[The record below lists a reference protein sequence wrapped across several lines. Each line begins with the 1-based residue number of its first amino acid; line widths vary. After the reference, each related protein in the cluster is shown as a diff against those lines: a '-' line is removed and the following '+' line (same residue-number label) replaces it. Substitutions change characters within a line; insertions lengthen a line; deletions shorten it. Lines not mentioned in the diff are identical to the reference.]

1 MTGEENKLGSKKPR
15 NISRLPKETLT
26 QGPEQ
31 DLTQRIMLSNLRHE
45 LRTPLNAIIGYSE
58 MLLEDAED
66 LGQED
71 FISDLKNI
79 NAAGKEMLGLV
90 NEILDP
96 SNIETDKADLDWQNL
111 ESKLTH
117 ALRTPLNAV
126 FGYSEMLIERA
137 EDMGQEDFISDLKK
151 IHSAAEGF
159 LGGIKEILNFSKI
172 KAGVKDAK
180 LETTDT
186 STMAKGVVSTIR
198 PLSEED
204 TTFGVTKQSSILV
217 VDDNEMNRDL
227 LARHLERQGHTI
239 TIAEN
244 GRQALEALKRRA
256 FDLILLDVLMPEMN
270 GYQVLQQ
277 LKSDDAW
284 RDIPVIMIS
293 ALEEMDIM
301 VRCIEMGAD
310 DYLAKPFNPVL
321 LRARIN
327 SCLETKRLHDL
338 EKEQKRILK
347 ETFGKYVAEDV
358 RDEVLS
364 GRIPLD
370 GELKDVTVLFADLRN
385 FTPLTESTPP
395 KEVVRI
401 LNDYFTEMAPTL
413 HRHHGSILRYVG
425 DEIYTVFGA
434 PLPLKDHPRHA
445 VEAALDMRRLLVV
458 VNEKLARQGYKPL
471 SHGIGIHSGPV
482 VAANIGSPD
491 RLAYDLVGD
500 TVNLASRIQELTK
513 KFHTDILIS
522 ATTRSR
528 LKIDFTL
535 EKLPAITVKGKR
547 DPVEIYRVI

>member
-1 MTGEENKLGSKKPR
+1 MAQFDFVAPELGADRQGRRRIGAGRQRLSMSVAELGRLRPR
-15 NISRLPKETLT
+15 RERRVVTPA
-26 QGPEQ
+26 
-31 DLTQRIMLSNLRHE
+31 RHHE
-45 LRTPLNAIIGYSE
+45 PSLAIVG
-58 MLLEDAED
+58 
-66 LGQED
+66 
-71 FISDLKNI
+71 
-79 NAAGKEMLGLV
+79 
-90 NEILDP
+90 
-96 SNIETDKADLDWQNL
+96 
-111 ESKLTH
+111 
-117 ALRTPLNAV
+117 
-126 FGYSEMLIERA
+126 RA
-137 EDMGQEDFISDLKK
+137 E
-151 IHSAAEGF
+151 
-159 LGGIKEILNFSKI
+159 
-172 KAGVKDAK
+172 K
-180 LETTDT
+180 LE
-186 STMAKGVVSTIR
+186 
-198 PLSEED
+198 
-204 TTFGVTKQSSILV
+204 
-217 VDDNEMNRDL
+217 
-227 LARHLERQGHTI
+227 
-239 TIAEN
+239 
-244 GRQALEALKRRA
+244 ALEAVHTIDGARPRGETASNLVAEIPRDGDGV
-256 FDLILLDVLMPEMN
+256 DL
-270 GYQVLQQ
+270 
-277 LKSDDAW
+277 
-284 RDIPVIMIS
+284 DIPVIMIS

-513 KFHTDILIS
+513 KFHADILIS